1 MKLDRATCGNYVAPE
16 FEGQFCGFRVSF
28 GEVIVAKPIDK
39 PVDDR
44 LQDLENRLDKSL
56 AAQSGSKGLD
66 STEASAA
73 GLAMRAIV
81 ELMVG
86 IVVGMVGGYYL
97 DKYFGT
103 SPWLM
108 IGLMPVGMAAGV
120 LNVLR
125 LSNTKQAKEVMG
137 EGMPIAPSVKDDDE
151 D

>member
-1 MKLDRATCGNYVAPE
+1 MPTISSTIARIARPAADASVE
-16 FEGQFCGFRVSF
+16 SS
-28 GEVIVAKPIDK
+28 PIDK

-56 AAQSGSKGLD
+56 AAQSGSKGPD

-125 LSNTKQAKEVMG
+125 LSNTKQAREVMG